1 MPLQKIGG
9 DFFGDVGQSMLSET
23 NHKAGHT
30 DLRADIKKL
39 SNDAFHQVLIPQDRP
54 MVPGSGFRLP
64 LRPGA
69 NLTDFRQPRKVK
81 QARHKQEKAGDPN
94 IPPSDTAALTPPLT
108 YPPFSRHARQPL
120 SPA

>member
-9 DFFGDVGQSMLSET
+9 VLFGDVGQSMMSET

-54 MVPGSGFRLP
+54 MVPGSGFRLRW
-64 LRPGA
+64 RPGA
-69 NLTDFRQPRKVK
+69 NLTDFRQARKVK
-81 QARHKQEKAGDPN
+81 QGRHKQEKAGDRKIRPPHTPGFPPPPTSPTLS
-94 IPPSDTAALTPPLT
+94 IPLQT
-108 YPPFSRHARQPL
+108 
-120 SPA
+120 